1 MPLYNKLVRD
11 RIPEIIEKDQK
22 VYNTE
27 VLEDD
32 RYIAEL
38 NKKMHEELAEYEEA
52 ENTED
57 AVEELAD
64 MLELLHAAAAYHGI
78 TADELEAVRVKKAQ
92 QRGGFTKRIFL
103 VDVQD
108 D

>member
-52 ENTED
+52 ENTVD

-78 TADELEAVRVKKAQ
+78 TADELEAVRAKKAQ